1 MILCCLKTYS
11 KASEPV
17 HFLSISGLAWQA
29 RLKKTEGFN
38 RFTSRCEYVTNA
50 RKSHEVE
57 SVKRYAKANNKYMKV
72 TNPSKITNP
81 STESSN
87 LKY

>member
-1 MILCCLKTYS
+1 MQRMILCCLKTYS

-38 RFTSRCEYVTNA
+38 RFTSRCEYVTNG
-50 RKSHEVE
+50 RKSQ
-57 SVKRYAKANNKYMKV
+57 KRW
-72 TNPSKITNP
+72 TLSKGMQKPI
-81 STESSN
+81 SN
-87 LKY
+87 I